1 MPLVHAILCIPVL
14 LLSAA
19 VHAEF
24 AAVKGEGV
32 IDISGDKPSAAEQ
45 RKAQMRA
52 KEDSVTRYLAEFRE
66 SAAGIYEHCGMSED
80 QLDKVVIPARIVRK
94 AVDKDLGQ
102 YRVIMKNKL
111 DVARLN
117 RHLQSCGRKTEGA
130 MVFSQKRLAFAL
142 VARQAEASRG
152 TRTYREFFE
161 QLDIALSKEF
171 IDQNFNVDSGQDME
185 IFSGHIYRN
194 KRLQQQYTHSGRVN
208 WEPARIAGWMN
219 EIDLLVIGYFDVGL
233 PTRSESN
240 GLIDISVSAK
250 LQIFDMENNDVIAE
264 VPSKEM
270 SGNGK
275 TEQEA
280 INAATRRVTRYA
292 AEDLIDQLNLHGM
305 VQ

>member
-1 MPLVHAILCIPVL
+1 MPLVRAVLCVL
-14 LLSAA
+14 VFVSS
-19 VHAEF
+19 VDVRAEF
-24 AAVKGEGV
+24 AVVKGEGV
-32 IDISGDKPSAAEQ
+32 IDISGNKPSATEQ
-45 RKAQMRA
+45 RNAQMQA
-52 KEDSVTRYLAEFRE
+52 KEESITRYLSEFRE
-66 SAAGIYEHCGMSED
+66 SAASIYENCRMPED
-80 QLDKVVIPARIVRK
+80 QLNKVVIPVRIVRK
-94 AVDKDLGQ
+94 SVDKDLGQ
-102 YRVIMKNKL
+102 YKVIMKNKL

-117 RHLQSCGRKTEGA
+117 RHLQSCGRQTERA
-130 MVFSQKRLAFAL
+130 MAFSKKRLAFAL
-142 VARQAEASRG
+142 VARQAEEIRG

-161 QLDIALSKEF
+161 QLDVALSKEF

-240 GLIDISVSAK
+240 GLIDISVTAK

-270 SGNGK
+270 SANGK

-280 INAATRRVTRYA
+280 INAATRLVAQYA
-292 AEDLIDQLNLHGM
+292 AEDLIDQLNLHG
-305 VQ
+305 VGQ